1 MYNSKIREICYAYAI
16 ANKMALP
23 LSVEDSFNAVALWVE
38 DTVTGM
44 APYVGANN
52 HWYVYDKETQTFKD
66 SGVEATGD
74 KGDTGATPNIQITA
88 TVSQNTGT
96 PSVNVE
102 KNGTPENPLFKLV
115 FDGIKGEAGRD
126 VLMLPVLGSVITE
139 GTELAFANTNFNRTP
154 NVGDTGYV
162 ISVRDLTIYIAEFT
176 IIPNGETIGDDFSTV
191 KYGRVK
197 SITLSDI
204 NYMGLWVGNSDY
216 HVNDIVTYHGS
227 SYICIENISNSI
239 SNDTP
244 NFDTTHWAI
253 FASGGDSQHFARANV
268 IGDLNIGDE
277 IPIVNVTPENP
288 MIGDGIIALG
298 NRRAVNTTPAGT
310 WLILGK
316 VTRLG
321 GTSTSATMEVITY
334 IDVKGEQGEQGQ
346 TALEYSNIVTYASTP
361 TTASVTLAQVEFNRD
376 PVPHDSFIAMASA
389 TDTGTL
395 YMCTFVVDSLS
406 ATDAICHAT
415 NWRPIASSKLYKHE
429 ISLIPSASYPSVGEW
444 FTDGMTIEY
453 DTMTSPVAITQR
465 YGLSKAVDYGK
476 IVVEIISN
484 DETPYDNN
492 SLLQKLKKDGKL
504 KVKFG
509 ETINNIPFEFEGYFV
524 YEESGGRDTFVF
536 EANNSSKLVVDKTGD
551 TQYVYFIRGFMNNS
565 FSEFES
571 VVDNVSE
578 LK

>member
-1 MYNSKIREICYAYAI
+1 MYNSKIREICYAYAV

-23 LSVEDSFNAVALWVE
+23 LSVENTFNAVALWVE

-44 APYVGANN
+44 APYIGNNN
-52 HWYVYDKETQTFKD
+52 HWYVYDKTTQTFKD

-102 KNGTPENPLFKLV
+102 KSGTPENPLFKLV

-126 VLMLPVLGSVITE
+126 VLMLPVLGSVINE
-139 GTELAFANTNFNRTP
+139 GAELAFANSNFNRTP

-197 SITLSDI
+197 SITLSDV
-204 NYMGLWVGNSDY
+204 NYMGIWTYKSDY
-216 HVNDIVTYHGS
+216 YVNDIVTYEGS
-227 SYICIENISNSI
+227 SYICIENISNTI
-239 SNDTP
+239 SNNTP

-253 FASGGDSQHFARANV
+253 FASGGNSQHFARANV
-268 IGDLNIGDE
+268 MGDLNKGDE
-277 IPIVNVTPENP
+277 IPIVNVTPATP

-334 IDVKGEQGEQGQ
+334 IDVKGEQGEQGL
-346 TALEYSNIVTYASTP
+346 TALEYGNVVTYASTP
-361 TTASVTLAQVEFNRD
+361 TTASVTLAQAEFNRD
-376 PVPHDSFIAMASA
+376 PLPRDSFIAMASA
-389 TDTGTL
+389 TDTGTV

-406 ATDAICHAT
+406 GTDVICHAT
-415 NWRPIASSKLYKHE
+415 NWRPIDIPKLYKHE
-429 ISLIPSASYPSVGEW
+429 ISLIPSASYPAVGTWEC
-444 FTDGMTIEY
+444 DGMTIDY

-465 YGLSKAVDYGK
+465 YGLSNMPDYNK
-476 IVVEIISN
+476 IIVEVISN

-492 SLLQKLKKDGKL
+492 SLMQKLKEDGKL
-504 KVKFG
+504 KVIFG
-509 ETINNIPFEFEGYFV
+509 EKINNIPFEFEGYFI
-524 YEESGGRDTFVF
+524 YEDSYGNDRYIF
-536 EANNSSKLVVDKTGD
+536 EPNNSSVLVVDKTGD
-551 TQYVYFIRGFMNNS
+551 TQHVYFIRGYMNQD
-565 FSEFES
+565 FSEFEN
-571 VVDNVSE
+571 VVDDVSE

>member
-1 MYNSKIREICYAYAI
+1 MYNSKIREICYAYAL
-16 ANKMALP
+16 ANKMAIP
-23 LSVEDSFNAVALWVE
+23 LSVEDTFNAVALWVE

-102 KNGTPENPLFKLV
+102 KSGTSENPLFKLV

-176 IIPNGETIGDDFSTV
+176 IIPNGETISDDFSTV

-204 NYMGLWVGNSDY
+204 NYMGLWAGNSDY
-216 HVNDIVTYHGS
+216 HVNDIVTYQGS

-253 FASGGDSQHFARANV
+253 FASGGDSQHYARANV
-268 IGDLNIGDE
+268 MGDLTIGKE
-277 IPIVNVTPENP
+277 IPIVNVTPADP
-288 MIGDGIIALG
+288 MIGDGIIAIG

-316 VTRLG
+316 VTKLG

-334 IDVKGEQGEQGQ
+334 IDVKGEQGEQGL
-346 TALEYSNIVTYASTP
+346 TALEYGNIITYASIP
-361 TTASVTLAQVEFNRD
+361 TTASVTLAQADFNRD
-376 PVPHDSFIAMASA
+376 PLPHDSFIALASA

-395 YMCTFVVDSLS
+395 YMCTLVVDSLS
-406 ATDAICHAT
+406 GTDAICHAT
-415 NWRPIASSKLYKHE
+415 NWRAIESKPLYEHNLTLTNSDITAYFTVLSYDSTPITNTTKLYE
-429 ISLIPSASYPSVGEW
+429 ILGDTNQNIIAFGKYTNGSNSYQIIAYQYNSLPSMPKQFVYWNS
-444 FTDGMTIEY
+444 DNKQIEY
-453 DTMTSPVAITQR
+453 A
-465 YGLSKAVDYGK
+465 
-476 IVVEIISN
+476 
-484 DETPYDNN
+484 
-492 SLLQKLKKDGKL
+492 
-504 KVKFG
+504 
-509 ETINNIPFEFEGYFV
+509 
-524 YEESGGRDTFVF
+524 GG
-536 EANNSSKLVVDKTGD
+536 S
-551 TQYVYFIRGFMNNS
+551 M
-565 FSEFES
+565 
-571 VVDNVSE
+571 NVSDVVRTID
-578 LK
+578 